1 MLTCR
6 NLNTEPLLFSSWWK
20 RQDKAAHGG
29 VVTISDEVLMTTRAK
44 FREFDTN
51 ESNAIDRD
59 ELAGLLRALNLE
71 KYVESVEAIEAENGP
86 PPMAP
91 TSASVKNTTD
101 DPIVETDLSARAP
114 DSMFSNL
121 LKKGTN
127 AVLPPNTQLGVD
139 GHVWEVKDA
148 VLTKAGISW

>member
-1 MLTCR
+1 M
-6 NLNTEPLLFSSWWK
+6 
-20 RQDKAAHGG
+20 Q
-29 VVTISDEVLMTTRAK
+29 ISDDVLMTTRAK

-91 TSASVKNTTD
+91 STASVKDTTE
-101 DPIVETDLSARAP
+101 DPIVDGTLTARAP
-114 DSMFSNL
+114 DALFKNL

-127 AVLPPNTQLGVD
+127 AVLPPNTQMGAD
-139 GHVWEVKDA
+139 GHVWEEKDA
-148 VLTKAGISW
+148 VLTKKGISW